1 VRGKRRNRR
10 IIDVSEEPEVSM
22 RPKDLTIGMPVWV
35 SKDYKE
41 PDLRG
46 HVGKIERRYG
56 GVGYAAFEVRFW
68 DGRSKLFWHHE
79 LKEAYQRT
87 R

>member
-1 VRGKRRNRR
+1 
-10 IIDVSEEPEVSM
+10 M
-22 RPKDLTIGMPVWV
+22 RPGTNGRTRGSREPITGSKDLTVGMPVWV

-46 HVGKIERRYG
+46 HVGKIERCYG
-56 GVGYAAFEVRFW
+56 GVSYAAFEVRFW
-68 DGRSKLFWHHE
+68 DGRSKLFWHDE
-79 LKEAYQRT
+79 LEGAYQRT